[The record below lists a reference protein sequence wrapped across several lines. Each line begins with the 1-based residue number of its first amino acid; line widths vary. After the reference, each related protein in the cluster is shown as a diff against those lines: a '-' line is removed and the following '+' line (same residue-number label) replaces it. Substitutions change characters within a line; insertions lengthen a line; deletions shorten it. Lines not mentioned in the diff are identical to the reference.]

1 VSLLGIDVGTTRC
14 RAMAFSEDG
23 HRISMAHGERDAQR
37 QRPRYKVPSNS
48 AWPSLVVRSYM
59 SCSGWG
65 PMFSWVETY
74 SLTSPY
80 TSS

>member
-1 VSLLGIDVGTTRC
+1 MSLLGIDVGTTGC
-14 RAMAFSEDG
+14 KAAACSENG
-23 HRISMAHGERDAQR
+23 HRVSMAHGERDAQR
-37 QRPRYKVPSNS
+37 QRPRYKVSSNC
-48 AWPSLVVRSYM
+48 AWPSLVVWSYM

-65 PMFSWVETY
+65 HMFSWVETY